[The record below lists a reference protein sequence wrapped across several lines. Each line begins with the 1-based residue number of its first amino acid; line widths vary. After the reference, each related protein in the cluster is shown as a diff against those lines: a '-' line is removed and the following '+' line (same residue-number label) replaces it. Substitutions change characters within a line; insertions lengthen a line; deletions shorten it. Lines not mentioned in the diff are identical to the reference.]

1 MKNFLIR
8 IWNKLFS
15 KEKPNHV
22 LPFDP
27 RADQLHQNDDLNT
40 LLKEAIGIEKG
51 TKRRCNN
58 TVTIYQTKCNV

>member
-1 MKNFLIR
+1 M
-8 IWNKLFS
+8 FS
-15 KEKPNHV
+15 KEKPNHI